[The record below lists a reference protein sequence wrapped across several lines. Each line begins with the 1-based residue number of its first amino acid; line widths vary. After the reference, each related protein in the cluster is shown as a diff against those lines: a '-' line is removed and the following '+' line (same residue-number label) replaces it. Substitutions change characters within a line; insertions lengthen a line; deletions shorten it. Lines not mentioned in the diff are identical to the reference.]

1 MQRLVPVHFLP
12 QALSRSVLVLGN
24 LLLLAACGDSGKQ
37 AQAPGPTVTVSQP
50 VQKEITEWDE
60 YTGRFGAVDSV
71 EVRARISGYLNT
83 VNFKAGQTIKK
94 GELLFVID
102 PRPFRIAQ
110 DQAEAQL
117 VQAKTAAT
125 LASKDLDRATLLLQS
140 KNVSEQF
147 YDQRLQSKQAADA
160 GLKSAQANVDNA
172 RLNMEFTEVRAPVA
186 GRVSRE
192 MVSPGNLVSGGG
204 TGSTLLT
211 TIVSLDPIYLYFDA
225 DEAEYLKYQRLAKAG
240 ARPSS
245 RDVANPVELQLADE
259 HDWPHKGKMDF
270 VDNQFDPATGT
281 MRGRAVFGN
290 PDGVLSPGLFARIRL
305 PGSGKYVATLVPDEA
320 IGTDQT
326 QRLVSVIGADNKVSL
341 RPVKLGPVVDGMRV
355 VREGLGREDWI
366 VIKGVQRAK
375 AGIVVNPDKRP
386 LPGSPAAQEANA
398 APSPPAAEGRDQI
411 DGVRLPRAA
420 VDGAPK

>member
-1 MQRLVPVHFLP
+1 MQRSVTVSSLLALL
-12 QALSRSVLVLGN
+12 ALS
-24 LLLLAACGDSGKQ
+24 ACGDSGKQ
-37 AQAPGPTVTVSQP
+37 ASAPSGPAVTVSQP

-71 EVRARISGYLNT
+71 EVRARVNGYLNS
-83 VNFKAGQTIKK
+83 VNFKPGQTVKK

-117 VQAKTAAT
+117 VQAKTAAALT
-125 LASKDLDRATLLLQS
+125 AKDLDRAASLLQS

-147 YDQRLQSKQAADA
+147 YDQRLQNKQSADA
-160 GLKSAQANVDNA
+160 ALKAAQANLDNA
-172 RLNMEFTEVRAPVA
+172 RLNVEFTEVRAPVA

-211 TIVSLDPIYLYFDA
+211 TIVSLDPIYFYFDA

-240 ARPSS
+240 KRPSS

-270 VDNQFDPATGT
+270 VDNQFDAKTGT
-281 MRGRAVFGN
+281 MRGRAIFEN
-290 PDGVLSPGLFARIRL
+290 AEGVLSPGLFARIRL
-305 PGSGKYVATLVPDEA
+305 AGSGKYTAILLPDEA
-320 IGTDQT
+320 IGTDQV
-326 QRLVSVIGADNKVSL
+326 QRLISVVDADNKVTL
-341 RPVKLGPVVDGMRV
+341 RPVKLGPVVEGLRV
-355 VREGLGREDWI
+355 IREGIAPEDWI
-366 VIKGVQRAK
+366 VIKGVQRAR
-375 AGIVVNPDKRP
+375 AGTTVNPEHKP
-386 LPGSPAAQEANA
+386 LPGSLSAMEASAAQ
-398 APSPPAAEGRDQI
+398 PPAA
-411 DGVRLPRAA
+411 ANA
-420 VDGAPK
+420 VKPQ